1 MVKKSML
8 SFIRD
13 QYTKVPPVAQADL
26 KGKTVIITGAN
37 TGLGLEAAQHFAR
50 MGAGKL
56 ILACRS
62 KEKGQAAVER
72 LKNATGYRQAEL
84 WLVDLAD
91 FVTVKAFAGRASQEL
106 GRIDV
111 LVLNAGVGTSEYE
124 ATKDGWELSIQVND
138 LSGSLLAFLLL
149 PRMQE
154 TAKKFNTTPR
164 LVVVASEVHYWTSIE
179 DKVFESPNAFQ
190 LVGSKEFSTP
200 KLMKVRYLDSKLLNI
215 FFTRAFNNHLKSREI
230 IITAVNPGFCYSE
243 LRRNTRSLFM
253 TIFEKL
259 LARSAEEGSRQLV
272 WAAVGVPSKGNED
285 ELRGAYVTLAHVDE
299 PADFVLGVEG
309 EKKEDKLW
317 VDLIV
322 TLEAV
327 DPRVRDIVSQH
338 FT

>member
-13 QYTKVPPVAQADL
+13 QYTKVPPVVQADL
-26 KGKTVIITGAN
+26 KGKTVIIVGAN
-37 TGLGLEAAQHFAR
+37 AGLGFEAAQHFAR

-62 KEKGQAAVER
+62 KEKGQAAVEH
-72 LKNATGYRQAEL
+72 LKNATGYTQVEL
-84 WLVDLAD
+84 WLVDLVD
-91 FVTVKAFAGRASQEL
+91 FATVKAFADRALKEL
-106 GRIDV
+106 ERIDI
-111 LVLNAGVGTSEYE
+111 LLLNAGVYASEYE
-124 ATKDGWELSIQVND
+124 ATEDGWELSIQVND

-164 LVVVASEVHYWTSIE
+164 LVVVASEVHYWTSME

-190 LVGSKEFSTP
+190 LIGSQEYSTP
-200 KLMKVRYLDSKLLNI
+200 KLMKVRYFDSKLLNI
-215 FFTRAFNNHLKSREI
+215 FFTRAFNNHIKSREI
-230 IITAVNPGFCYSE
+230 IINTVNPGFCHSE
-243 LRRNTRSLFM
+243 MRRNIRSLFV
-253 TIFEKL
+253 IILEKL

-285 ELRGAYVTLAHVDE
+285 ELRGAYASLAHVEE
-299 PADFVLGVEG
+299 PGDFVLGVEG
-309 EKKEDKLW
+309 KKREDKLW
-317 VDLIV
+317 ADLIA

-327 DPRVRDIVSQH
+327 DPRVRDIVNQH